1 MLFWATKGQRGLISS
16 PVDVLDESR
25 VSRAERTHAAEKPV
39 ELLRSL
45 IECSTLPG
53 DFVLDPCCGSG
64 STLVAARNAKRTGL
78 GIELDETFYNT
89 AMSNL
94 HKEPTDGSDTTV
106 AQEAAI
112 AGADDLA

>member
-25 VSRAERTHAAEKPV
+25 VSRSERTHAAEKPV
-39 ELLRSL
+39 GLLQTL

-64 STLVAARNAKRTGL
+64 STLVAARNTKRTGMGL
-78 GIELDETFYNT
+78 EIDPTFYNT
-89 AMSNL
+89 AMSNVY
-94 HKEPTDGSDTTV
+94 KESSESSDSTTSGGGV
-106 AQEAAI
+106 
-112 AGADDLA
+112 DLESLA

>member
-16 PVDVLDESR
+16 PVDVLDEAR
-25 VSRAERTHAAEKPV
+25 VSRSERTHAAEKPV
-39 ELLRSL
+39 DLLKLL

-64 STLVAARNAKRTGL
+64 STLVAARDSKRTGL

-94 HKEPTDGSDTTV
+94 HKEANDAPNPGETLRG
-106 AQEAAI
+106 
-112 AGADDLA
+112 GANLDELS

>member
-25 VSRAERTHAAEKPV
+25 VSRSERTHAAQKPV
-39 ELLRSL
+39 ELLKTI

-64 STLVAARNAKRTGL
+64 STLVAARDTKRTGL
-78 GIELDETFYNT
+78 GIELDTTFYNT
-89 AMSNL
+89 AMSNV
-94 HKEPTDGSDTTV
+94 HKIEEEKSDGPV
-106 AQEAAI
+106 AQVV
-112 AGADDLA
+112 GADDLA